1 MEIPDYVRFVLDRL
15 RARGFSGFLVGGC
28 VRDALMGKTPADYDI
43 AVSCTPA
50 ETEACFADCRVIG
63 TGLRHGTVTV
73 VADGHNLELTTFRE
87 DGAYLDHRR
96 PENVRFT
103 RSLEADL
110 SRRDFTV
117 NAMAYSTRT
126 GLVDPFGGE
135 ADLRAKRICCVG
147 DPAARFREDALRI
160 LRCIRFSSVLGFA
173 IDPATAAAARENR
186 ALLRTISAERVAEEL
201 KKLVCGADVRRV
213 VLEETDIL
221 GAVLPELLP
230 MRGFDQRNKHHVYD
244 VLEHCAAACEAVP
257 PEPVLRLAALL
268 HDVGKPDCFFTDA
281 EGVGHFYGHAERGAE
296 ITDGIG
302 RRLRLDNESRERIT
316 LLVRRH
322 DMRIDP
328 EKRSV
333 LRCLRRF
340 GAEFFFQLLEIKR
353 ADTLAHAPGPKMDER
368 LSRYAELEALARDAI
383 AEEACFSL
391 RSLAV
396 NGRDL
401 LDAGYAPGPALG
413 QALETLLDA
422 VTDGRVPNEKAAL
435 LAFLAAQGT
444 AEDGT

>member
-1 MEIPDYVRFVLDRL
+1 MQLPDYVNTALSRL
-15 RARGFSGFLVGGC
+15 ESAGFEAYAVGGC
-28 VRDALMGKTPADYDI
+28 VRDRLMGRAPTDYDVTTSALPQETA
-43 AVSCTPA
+43 AVFA
-50 ETEACFADCRVIG
+50 GERVVETG
-63 TGLRHGTVTV
+63 MKHGTVTV
-73 VADGHNLELTTFRE
+73 LLDGHPLEITTFRI
-87 DGAYLDHRR
+87 DGAYSDARH
-96 PENVRFT
+96 PDAVTFT
-103 RSLEADL
+103 RSLRADL
-110 SRRDFTV
+110 ARRDFTV
-117 NAMAYSTRT
+117 NAMAYSART

-135 ADLRAKRICCVG
+135 ADVRAKILRCVG

-160 LRCIRFSSVLGFA
+160 LRCVRFSSVLGFA
-173 IDPATAAAARENR
+173 IDPATAAAARASR
-186 ALLRTISAERVAEEL
+186 ALLRTISAERVAGEL

-213 VLEETDIL
+213 VLAETDIL
-221 GAVLPELLP
+221 GAVLPEILP
-230 MRGFDQRNKHHVYD
+230 MRFFDQRNKHHVFD

-268 HDVGKPDCFFTDA
+268 HDVGKPDCFFTD
-281 EGVGHFYGHAERGAE
+281 EDGVGHFYGHAERGAE
-296 ITDGIG
+296 ITDAIL

-368 LSRYAELEALARDAI
+368 LQRYAELKALARDAI

-401 LDAGYAPGPALG
+401 LDAGFAPGPAVG

-435 LAFLAAQGT
+435 LAFLAAEECT
-444 AEDGT
+444 

>member
-1 MEIPDYVRFVLDRL
+1 MQLPDYVNTALSRL
-15 RARGFSGFLVGGC
+15 ESAGFEAYAVGGC
-28 VRDALMGKTPADYDI
+28 VRDRLMGRAPTDYDVTTSALPQETA
-43 AVSCTPA
+43 AVFA
-50 ETEACFADCRVIG
+50 GERVVETG
-63 TGLRHGTVTV
+63 MKHGTVTV
-73 VADGHNLELTTFRE
+73 LLDGHPLEITTFRI
-87 DGAYLDHRR
+87 DGAYSDARH
-96 PENVRFT
+96 PDAVTFT
-103 RSLEADL
+103 RSLRADL
-110 SRRDFTV
+110 ARRDFTV
-117 NAMAYSTRT
+117 NAMAYSART

-135 ADLRAKRICCVG
+135 ADVRAKILRCVG

-160 LRCIRFSSVLGFA
+160 LRCVRFSSVLGFA
-173 IDPATAAAARENR
+173 IDPATAAAARASR
-186 ALLRTISAERVAEEL
+186 ALLRTISAERVAGEL
-201 KKLVCGADVRRV
+201 KKLVCGAGVRRV

-221 GAVLPELLP
+221 GAVLPEILP
-230 MRGFDQRNKHHVYD
+230 MRFFDQRNKHHVFD

-268 HDVGKPDCFFTDA
+268 HDVGKPDCFFTD
-281 EGVGHFYGHAERGAE
+281 EDGVGHFYGHAERGAE
-296 ITDGIG
+296 ITDAIG

-368 LSRYAELEALARDAI
+368 LQRYAELKALARDAI

-401 LDAGYAPGPALG
+401 LDAGFAPGPAVG

-435 LAFLAAQGT
+435 LAFLAAEECT
-444 AEDGT
+444 

>member
-1 MEIPDYVRFVLDRL
+1 MQLPDYVNTALNRL
-15 RARGFSGFLVGGC
+15 ERAGFEAYAVGGC
-28 VRDALMGKTPADYDI
+28 VRDRLMGRVPTDYDVATAALPEETA
-43 AVSCTPA
+43 AV
-50 ETEACFADCRVIG
+50 FAGERVIE

-73 VADGHNLELTTFRE
+73 LLDGCPLEITTFRV
-87 DGAYLDHRR
+87 DGAYSDARH
-96 PENVRFT
+96 PDAVTFT
-103 RSLEADL
+103 RSLRADL
-110 SRRDFTV
+110 ARRDFTV

-221 GAVLPELLP
+221 GAVLPEIRP

-281 EGVGHFYGHAERGAE
+281 DVVVKFYGNADRVSE
-296 ITDGIG
+296 ITYGIV
-302 RRLRLDNESRERIT
+302 RSLLLDN
-316 LLVRRH
+316 
-322 DMRIDP
+322 
-328 EKRSV
+328 
-333 LRCLRRF
+333 
-340 GAEFFFQLLEIKR
+340 
-353 ADTLAHAPGPKMDER
+353 
-368 LSRYAELEALARDAI
+368 
-383 AEEACFSL
+383 
-391 RSLAV
+391 
-396 NGRDL
+396 
-401 LDAGYAPGPALG
+401 
-413 QALETLLDA
+413 
-422 VTDGRVPNEKAAL
+422 
-435 LAFLAAQGT
+435 
-444 AEDGT
+444 